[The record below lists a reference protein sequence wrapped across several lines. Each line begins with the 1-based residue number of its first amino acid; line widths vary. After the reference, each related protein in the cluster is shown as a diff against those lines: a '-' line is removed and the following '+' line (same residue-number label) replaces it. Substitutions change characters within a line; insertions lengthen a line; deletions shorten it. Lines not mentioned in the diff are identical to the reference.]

1 MQFRIRRATR
11 EDAEAIAAVH
21 VESWKTTYAG
31 IVPDEYLAS
40 LDAGERVGM
49 WRGWLSS
56 PGLFIFVAED
66 GVGIIGFVG
75 GGRVREAISG
85 FAAELYALYVL
96 REHQGRGAGRQL
108 TFALVDRL
116 RREGFESMLVWV
128 LRENPAVSFYIHL
141 GGMQIASKSI
151 EIGGASLEESAFGW
165 PSLEACFKNE
175 PSGIRDNSV

>member
-1 MQFRIRRATR
+1 MQFSNRRATLK
-11 EDAEAIAAVH
+11 DADAIAAVH

-40 LDAGERVGM
+40 LDVGERAGM
-49 WRGWLSS
+49 WKRLLAS
-56 PGLFIFVAED
+56 PDLFIFVAED
-66 GVGIIGFVG
+66 GTGVFGFVG

-96 REHQGRGAGRQL
+96 REHQGRGAGRLL

-116 RREGFESMLVWV
+116 CEEGFESMLVWV

-141 GGMQIASKSI
+141 GGVQIANKSI

-165 PSLEACFKNE
+165 PSLGTCFKNE
-175 PSGIRDNSV
+175 PSSVRDNSA